1 MSKTKI
7 RIAYNIVT
15 GLLSQALTF
24 ILAFLIPRLF
34 LVNYGS
40 EIKGMLSAITQIFAY
55 LWLLEAGV
63 GLATVQALYAPVSR
77 DDKASVNAVMAATNR
92 YYKKTGCVYLAAMIL
107 FSGIFSICSDVGLSR
122 LTVFLVVLMQGLP
135 NVMSY
140 LIQGK
145 YRLLLEAEGKS
156 YVLNNLQTGL
166 QFIVNFG
173 KALLLSFTD
182 SILLVQSLGCIS
194 ALIQVCFLVLYMKRH
209 YSWLDLRHTKPDF
222 QAISQK
228 SSVLVH
234 QISGALFNNTDI
246 LLLSVFCG
254 FKTVSVYTVY
264 QSFFGYAEKLIST
277 ISSGITFSLGQLFH
291 ADRERFIRYMD
302 IYETCYLMFVFILD
316 TLVYLFILPVIRIY
330 TRGINDIE
338 YIDSWLPVFFVL
350 ISLLSNGK
358 MPANQ
363 SINFAERFSD
373 TKSHAIVEAVINI
386 VISLVAVMRWG
397 IYGGLF
403 GTIAAL
409 LFRGNIMILYASR
422 NILQR
427 SPFITYKKWI
437 VNFLT
442 FLCIVWVVDPAGH
455 RLSTYFDI
463 LLWGCVY
470 GVGVVISYVAVTCM
484 TQPAI
489 PAFLYHRVKERRGKK

>member
-1 MSKTKI
+1 MSKNKM
-7 RIAYNIVT
+7 RIVSNIVT
-15 GLLSQALTF
+15 GFFSQAVTF
-24 ILAFLIPRLF
+24 LLAFLVPRLF
-34 LVNYGS
+34 LVSFGS
-40 EIKGMLSAITQIFAY
+40 EIKGMLSTITQVFAY

-77 DDKASVNAVMAATNR
+77 DDKAAVNAVMTATNR
-92 YYKKTGCVYLAAMIL
+92 YYKKTGCIYLVAVIL

-166 QFIVNFG
+166 QILVNFG

-194 ALIQVCFLVLYMKRH
+194 ALVQICFLVPYMKRH
-209 YSWLDLRHTKPDF
+209 YGWLDLRHTKPDF

-228 SSVLVH
+228 SAVLVH
-234 QISGALFNNTDI
+234 QISGVIFNNTDI

-264 QSFFGYAEKLIST
+264 QSFFGYAEKLINT
-277 ISSGITFSLGQLFH
+277 ISSSITFSLGQLFH

-302 IYETCYLMFVFILD
+302 VYETCYLMFVFILD

-338 YIDSWLPVFFVL
+338 YIDSWLPFLFVL

-373 TKSHAIVEAVINI
+373 TKSHAILEAAIN
-386 VISLVAVMRWG
+386 VGVSFFAVMLWG
-397 IYGGLF
+397 IYGGLI
-403 GTIAAL
+403 GTVAAL

-422 NILQR
+422 NVLQR
-427 SPFITYKKWI
+427 SPLVTYKKWI

-442 FLCIVWVVDPAGH
+442 FLCIVWRVNPACH

-463 LLWGCVY
+463 LLWGCAY
-470 GVGVVISYVAVTCM
+470 GVGVVIFYVAVTCI
-484 TQPAI
+484 TQPSI
-489 PAFLYHRVKERRGKK
+489 PAFLYHYVKERRGKK